1 MASLPRMARPHYRKD
16 SHHARAG
23 GATALDEPIPLRDAT
38 ASMNEADILIGGL
51 VSDLFQCS
59 NKPFQ

>member
-1 MASLPRMARPHYRKD
+1 MASLPRMRGRTTARIRTT
-16 SHHARAG
+16 ARAG
-23 GATALDEPIPLRDAT
+23 GATVLDEPIPLRDAT
-38 ASMNEADILIGGL
+38 ASISEVDVLIGDL